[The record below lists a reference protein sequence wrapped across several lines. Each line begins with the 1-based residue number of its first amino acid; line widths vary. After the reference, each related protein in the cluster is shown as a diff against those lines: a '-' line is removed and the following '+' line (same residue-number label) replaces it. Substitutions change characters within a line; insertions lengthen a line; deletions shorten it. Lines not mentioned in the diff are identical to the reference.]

1 MIRITGFFVIM
12 ILAAGTGWA
21 QKITGYSTLYDDRF
35 DKWILV
41 TDDPNVEGGLE
52 ATWAVMQDWS
62 EWQYTLG
69 DRSGWIRLRNK
80 NNLNIW
86 EVVGDGQIL
95 EVRTIF
101 PDEFD
106 HWQVRYRNKTYDV
119 RMPYRGDPEQWSL
132 KSKKDHF
139 YFYTYY
145 EGDIRDWVVENET
158 DFPLPLQIGLTFIP
172 ILQVLIH

>member
-12 ILAAGTGWA
+12 ILTAGTGWA

-69 DRSGWIRLRNK
+69 HRSGWIRLRNK

-95 EVRTIF
+95 EVRTIS
-101 PDEFD
+101 PMNLITGRCGTEI
-106 HWQVRYRNKTYDV
+106 R
-119 RMPYRGDPEQWSL
+119 RMMSGCLTAVIPNSGPSNRR
-132 KSKKDHF
+132 K
-139 YFYTYY
+139 
-145 EGDIRDWVVENET
+145 I
-158 DFPLPLQIGLTFIP
+158 TFIFIPTTRAISGTGWWKMRP
-172 ILQVLIH
+172 IFHSRFRSVSHLFLFCRC

>member
-12 ILAAGTGWA
+12 VVGAGTGWE
-21 QKITGYSTLYDDRF
+21 QKMHGYSTLDDDRF
-35 DKWILV
+35 DKWIPV

-52 ATWAVMQDWS
+52 AAWAVMQDWS

-101 PDEFD
+101 PNEFD
-106 HWQVRYRNKTYDV
+106 HWQGRYRNKTYDV
-119 RMPYRGDPEQWSL
+119 RMPYRDRTSTRL
-132 KSKKDHF
+132 NSS
-139 YFYTYY
+139 YVAISYA
-145 EGDIRDWVVENET
+145 V
-158 DFPLPLQIGLTFIP
+158 
-172 ILQVLIH
+172 